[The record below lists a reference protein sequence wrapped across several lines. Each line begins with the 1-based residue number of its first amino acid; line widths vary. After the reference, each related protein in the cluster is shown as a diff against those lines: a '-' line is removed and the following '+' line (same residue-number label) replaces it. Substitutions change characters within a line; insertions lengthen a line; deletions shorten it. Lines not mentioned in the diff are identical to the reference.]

1 MAKKRNQQESTEEAQ
16 RQSRKDVLLARRQ
29 AEQSRQAKII
39 VGVVVGIIA
48 LVLVVALVNEFIISP
63 QQAVASVRDEEINL
77 QNWQDRVRYQRAQF
91 ITTIED
97 QLEAFG
103 DLATVQQFNQQQINL
118 LLNGEE
124 LGRLVLEQMV
134 DEEVIAQEAA
144 ARGITVTDEEVDE
157 RIGEQ
162 FNYFG
167 GGLPTPFPTPT
178 ETIMPTP
185 SITPI
190 PTAVITEVLPTN
202 TPFPTPTTGPT
213 ATPPPTATPVSQES
227 FETDLDDLLDRFRRM
242 GVDEETFRETVR
254 QQILRE
260 KLADALA
267 EEEELATEEEM
278 VSAFVLSFGTEEEA
292 EAALAQ
298 IEAEGFLE
306 VWNQVRSQPP
316 DPDVERPPAA
326 TEQLWRTRDQLVGTY
341 TEEAAEV
348 LFDTETGE
356 YTVILEVPG
365 ETEEQLSRF
374 YIFQVSGREVRP
386 LAAGTID
393 GLKSQLVSDLITTVR
408 NAGDVETTQLWRTRW
423 PSNPRLDPDYLVQPT
438 VAPTPSPLVPLPT
451 TIITTPE
458 GDQ

>member
-227 FETDLDDLLDRFRRM
+227 FETDLDDFSPLNNFMRLS
-242 GVDEETFRETVR
+242 TKY
-254 QQILRE
+254 
-260 KLADALA
+260 KL
-267 EEEELATEEEM
+267 TQ
-278 VSAFVLSFGTEEEA
+278 T
-292 EAALAQ
+292 
-298 IEAEGFLE
+298 
-306 VWNQVRSQPP
+306 
-316 DPDVERPPAA
+316 RPP
-326 TEQLWRTRDQLVGTY
+326 W
-341 TEEAAEV
+341 
-348 LFDTETGE
+348 
-356 YTVILEVPG
+356 
-365 ETEEQLSRF
+365 
-374 YIFQVSGREVRP
+374 
-386 LAAGTID
+386 
-393 GLKSQLVSDLITTVR
+393 
-408 NAGDVETTQLWRTRW
+408 
-423 PSNPRLDPDYLVQPT
+423 
-438 VAPTPSPLVPLPT
+438 
-451 TIITTPE
+451 
-458 GDQ
+458 